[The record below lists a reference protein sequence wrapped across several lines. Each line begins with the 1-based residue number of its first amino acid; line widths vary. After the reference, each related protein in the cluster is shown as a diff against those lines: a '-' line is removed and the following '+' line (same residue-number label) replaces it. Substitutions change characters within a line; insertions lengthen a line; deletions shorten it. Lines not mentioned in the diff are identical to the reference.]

1 MSKYS
6 LKTSTLHWSCGPI
19 AIATSQFFYA
29 LSNVS
34 AKYLYEEDLSVVQ
47 VMAIAGFFATAFNT
61 PCAILSRKVDF
72 RWDQLIAMGVLTAV
86 MLAGYFVAFSFAD
99 VGGVVVIAGL
109 APIFAAPFT
118 RCFKQSPPHWSYPY
132 FSICALIGVTLITEP
147 PFIFS
152 TSKTTSQT
160 LIGYA
165 IAFVMT
171 IGLGGQTVL
180 QRSWQVNSVLVTFCN
195 RSLTM
200 ISFSILG
207 LAFDSFKPMSVNL
220 WCINAVVGVCLAIG
234 FNLIMWGMS
243 NTNAVL
249 AAVLILL
256 QTPYA
261 FILQF
266 IILGTDVQWPTII
279 GVIIT
284 LLSVGGFSYFSARV
298 SKPPDE
304 IHVEIE
310 DIIEKSYTGTD
321 I

>member
-1 MSKYS
+1 MNNNES
-6 LKTSTLHWSCGPI
+6 STPWFCGPI
-19 AIATSQFFYA
+19 AIASSQFFYA
-29 LSNVS
+29 LSNVC
-34 AKYLYEEDLSVVQ
+34 AKYLYEQEISIVQ

-61 PCAILSRKVDF
+61 PIAFLSRKADF
-72 RWDQLIAMGVLTAV
+72 RWDRLIAMGVLTAV

-118 RCFKQSPPHWSYPY
+118 RCANQSPPHWSYPY

-152 TSKTTSQT
+152 KSKTTSKT
-160 LIGYA
+160 LIGYS
-165 IAFVMT
+165 IAFLMT
-171 IGLGGQTVL
+171 ICLGGQTVL

-200 ISFSILG
+200 IAFSILG
-207 LAFDSFKPMSVNL
+207 LAFDQFKSMPVNL
-220 WCINAVVGVCLAIG
+220 WCINAVIGVSLAIG
-234 FNLIMWGMS
+234 FNAIMWGMS

-266 IILGTDVQWPTII
+266 FILGTDATWPTII

-284 LLSVGGFSYFSARV
+284 LLSVGGFSYFSGRK
-298 SKPPDE
+298 SKTSE
-304 IHVEIE
+304 EVQVEIQ
-310 DIIEKSYTGTD
+310 DILETTYAGTD